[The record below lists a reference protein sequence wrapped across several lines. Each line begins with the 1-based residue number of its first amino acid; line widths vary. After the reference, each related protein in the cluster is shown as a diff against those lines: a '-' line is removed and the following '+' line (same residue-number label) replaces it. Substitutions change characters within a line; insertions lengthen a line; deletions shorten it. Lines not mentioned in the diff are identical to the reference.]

1 MTSKVHQLGQ
11 ATLDNYVRTRREL
24 LRVANGLTVRIAAL
38 EPVRTLEQMNAVL
51 ALEEERKVVVGMI
64 ASCSYIIDWLAM
76 GRMPG
81 NRRGIE
87 RRSGSQREI
96 LTDPSRLNG
105 LQERAA
111 RVCGNDAVE
120 GDVTGSASGGGGK
133 GDAGGKNGGG
143 AIGDEFRMRLE
154 EALAGLTERERDCYV
169 LAHGEC
175 FTFTEIAGLLG
186 ISKSSVGTY
195 MTRAQRKITLN
206 VTAEIVR
213 VG

>member
-1 MTSKVHQLGQ
+1 MTCKVHQLGQ

-24 LRVANGLTVRIAAL
+24 LRAANDLTVRIAAL

-51 ALEEERKVVVGMI
+51 AFEEERKVVVGMI
-64 ASCSYIIDWLAM
+64 ASCSYIIDWLAT

-81 NRRGIE
+81 NRRGVE

-96 LTDPSRLNG
+96 LTDPARISR
-105 LQERAA
+105 LQERKACVRGNGAA
-111 RVCGNDAVE
+111 EGSGESDDIGGN
-120 GDVTGSASGGGGK
+120 GDG
-133 GDAGGKNGGG
+133 
-143 AIGDEFRMRLE
+143 IGNKSCMRLE

-175 FTFTEIAGLLG
+175 FTFAEIAALLG

>member
-1 MTSKVHQLGQ
+1 MTRKVHQLGQ
-11 ATLDNYVRTRREL
+11 ATLDNYVHTRREL
-24 LRVANGLTVRIAAL
+24 LRAANDLTVRIAAL

-64 ASCSYIIDWLAM
+64 ASCSYIIDWLAT

-81 NRRGIE
+81 NRRGVE
-87 RRSGSQREI
+87 RRSGCQREI

-105 LQERAA
+105 LRERAA
-111 RVCGNDAVE
+111 LERGN
-120 GDVTGSASGGGGK
+120 GSAEGNGA
-133 GDAGGKNGGG
+133 GDAGDSSGGIGGG
-143 AIGDEFRMRLE
+143 TGDEARMRLE

-175 FTFTEIAGLLG
+175 FTFAEIARLLG

>member
-1 MTSKVHQLGQ
+1 MTGKIQQLGQ
-11 ATLDNYVRTRREL
+11 ATIDNYVRTRREL
-24 LRVANGLTVRIAAL
+24 LRVANDLTVRISAL

-64 ASCSYIIDWLAM
+64 ASCSYIIDWLAT

-87 RRSGSQREI
+87 RRSGCQREM
-96 LTDPSRLNG
+96 LTDPVRLNE
-105 LQERAA
+105 LRERAA
-111 RVCGNDAVE
+111 NVRGN
-120 GDVTGSASGGGGK
+120 GSAADGGEGGSLGGG
-133 GDAGGKNGGG
+133 
-143 AIGDEFRMRLE
+143 IGNESRMRLE

-175 FTFTEIAGLLG
+175 FTFAEIARLLG